1 MSDSITYPAVKY
13 RKQRCVVTS
22 LDSQKKRKCE
32 KKTMST
38 ESTFIANVS
47 QGNISLLRKQDEM
60 FVSMMK
66 TKML

>member
-22 LDSQKKRKCE
+22 LDSQKRKCE

-38 ESTFIANVS
+38 ESTYIANVS

-66 TKML
+66 SKML